1 VNKKII
7 PLSMIIFVIFI
18 VSFDSGAYDNKTT
31 HRDISGVAVLRSN
44 LEQVLKGNLGLLKA

>member
-1 VNKKII
+1 
-7 PLSMIIFVIFI
+7 MIIFVIFI